1 MPTNK
6 NLRLVIDT
14 NLWISFIISKKFSEI
29 EGLLFS
35 TKSRILFSA
44 EIIEELEVTI
54 QKPKLKKYF
63 AKSSVEEMMNVFDDY
78 IDFVEVNS
86 KINACRDF
94 KDNFLLSLAK
104 DGKADY
110 LLTGDKDLLVL
121 NPFENTKIIT
131 YSEFQKFIKTFESFL

>member
-44 EIIEELEVTI
+44 ELIEELEVTI